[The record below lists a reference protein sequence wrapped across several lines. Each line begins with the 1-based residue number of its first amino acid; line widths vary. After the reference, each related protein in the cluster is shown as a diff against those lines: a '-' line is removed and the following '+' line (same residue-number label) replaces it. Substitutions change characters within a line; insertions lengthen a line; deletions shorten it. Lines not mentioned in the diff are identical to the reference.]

1 MTDDQL
7 EIWVPQH
14 ALVRANDPETS
25 QEAAASQTP
34 EKLSNDRKAV
44 LRVLKMK
51 GPLCDQDIFL
61 ALTETGYNI
70 SPSGCRTRRAELVD
84 LGLAEWTRHFVKLR
98 SGRKSRVWCST

>member
-1 MTDDQL
+1 MTDQI
-7 EIWVPQH
+7 EMFEPHH
-14 ALVRANDPETS
+14 ALARAGDPETS
-25 QEAAASQTP
+25 QEAAASQAP
-34 EKLSNDRKAV
+34 DKLSKDRQAV

-84 LGLAEWTRHFVKLR
+84 VGLAEWTRHLV
-98 SGRKSRVWCST
+98 